1 MPPPTVVIPPWIS
14 SIDPTAP
21 VDRMLAGYRTGL
33 SAGEAQSAAAARAQQ
48 MMLAQQ
54 QAAELNAYRQQQQAL
69 DAVQF
74 NATLRLQQDKAQREA
89 ATAAAQLEGQRGIQE
104 DLAAG
109 LEWPQALAKWAPKL
123 FAGEPRGLAQAME
136 QAAGPRPPVFGTT
149 PEGIPYSQDARTG
162 ALRYAP
168 ASALRGNFEP
178 EIIDVGEGVKAVR
191 TGPQRI
197 QIIDRPPVEGAL
209 SQLDRSKLG
218 DITAQERSLRS
229 RLLREPAEAE
239 AITINESL
247 GELKRKRDEIYTK
260 AIKAKAANEK
270 VFVRTSNGKQGWL
283 PASNLAAAK
292 ARDKGLIVLPS
303 PPTEPSDTGTD
314 DDAEDEEE
322 E

>member
-123 FAGEPRGLAQAME
+123 FAGEPRGLASAMD
-136 QAAGPRPPVFGTT
+136 QISGPRPPIFSKGPGGIDIMQSPTGGAQVLPGWRAEHT
-149 PEGIPYSQDARTG
+149 PRTMDVNG
-162 ALRYAP
+162 VSMVETSPGRWQPLRQAQEQTLTQ
-168 ASALRGNFEP
+168 AGR
-178 EIIDVGEGVKAVR
+178 
-191 TGPQRI
+191 
-197 QIIDRPPVEGAL
+197 
-209 SQLDRSKLG
+209 SQLQKL
-218 DITAQERSLRS
+218 S
-229 RLLREPAEAE
+229 
-239 AITINESL
+239 
-247 GELKRKRDEIYTK
+247 RDEARLY
-260 AIKAKAANEK
+260 NEWGDPTSLSESNADEKK
-270 VFVRTSNGKQGWL
+270 VLDKLAEIESERESIQSGTWQPGQKGQPVG
-283 PASNLAAAK
+283 PADPTVVAP
-292 ARDKGLIVLPS
+292 LPS
-303 PPTEPSDTGTD
+303 KKEDLVVGRVYQTARGPATWNGTKFVQ
-314 DDAEDEEE
+314 
-322 E
+322 